1 LGAIKKRNVTKI
13 QSSYTQ
19 QQEMHE
25 ISASRKKVLLF
36 RRLAVFLLFAVVI
49 SYFMITTLISQSATL
64 DAISAEKVELDR
76 ELKDLKR
83 TEIILK
89 EEIVKLN
96 DDEYIAKLARK
107 DYFLSDENEIIFT
120 IPQED
125 GGNTSQ

>member
-1 LGAIKKRNVTKI
+1 MGAIKKRNVTKI
-13 QSSYTQ
+13 QSNYTL

-25 ISASRKKVLLF
+25 ISTSRKKKLLL
-36 RRLAVFLLFAVVI
+36 RRLTVFFLFAVVI
-49 SYFMITTLISQSATL
+49 TYFMITTLISQSATL
-64 DAISAEKVELDR
+64 DSITAEKAELDR

-125 GGNTSQ
+125 KGTSSQ

>member
-1 LGAIKKRNVTKI
+1 MGAIKKRNVTKI
-13 QSSYTQ
+13 QSTYTQ

-25 ISASRKKVLLF
+25 ISASRKKKLLF
-36 RRLAVFLLFAVVI
+36 RRLTVFLIFAVVI

-64 DAISAEKVELDR
+64 DTINAEKAELDR

-83 TEIILK
+83 TEMLLK

-107 DYFLSDENEIIFT
+107 DYFLSDEDEIIFT

-125 GGNTSQ
+125 SGNTSQ